1 MKIRVIEDRGVAP
14 GEIEVRVQSRD
25 EPIEQIIYLI
35 QKGYETIEGIKDGTV
50 HQILISSVLY
60 FESVESRTYAY
71 TDASVYQ
78 CRKRLYELEELLVRT
93 PFLRISKSC
102 IVNTAA
108 ITHTKAQFNGR
119 LLIQLQN
126 GEKLLV
132 SKHYIRS
139 FREKMMTKE
148 EGI

>member
-1 MKIRVIEDRGVAP
+1 MKIRVIEDQNIAP
-14 GEIEVRVQSRD
+14 GEIEVRVPYRD
-25 EPIEQIIYLI
+25 EPIDQIIHLI
-35 QKGYETIEGIKDGTV
+35 QRGYETIEGIKDGTV
-50 HQILISSVLY
+50 HQVLISSVLY

-71 TDASVYQ
+71 TETAVYQ
-78 CRKRLYELEELLVRT
+78 CRKRLYELEEILTRT

-108 ITHTKAQFNGR
+108 IIRTKAQFNGR
-119 LLIQLQN
+119 LLTELQN

-132 SKHYIRS
+132 SKHYIKN

-148 EGI
+148 GEL